1 MSNDCG
7 DGLLYFVAGASR
19 SGKSKY
25 TRKLL
30 AKRKKILVWDVKDE
44 YARPWDKAKKRPDRT
59 KILRGWIITR
69 TKADLIKALNQK
81 IDKNFKICHVSD
93 NMSDF
98 DYWARCAYAY
108 GKVTEIDI
116 VAEELADV
124 TNPSKA
130 PQGWGNVCRKLLG
143 FGCNVYAITQR
154 PAESDK
160 TALGNATVI
169 HSCRLTSAHDIKRM
183 AQQLNVNYDQIDK
196 LNDGEYIEKW
206 SNGDLITGKI

>member
-1 MSNDCG
+1 MPG

-30 AKRKKILVWDVKDE
+30 AKRKKIMVWDVKDE
-44 YARPWDKAKKRPDRT
+44 YARPWDAKNKRPDRT
-59 KILRGWIITR
+59 KVLRGWKITR
-69 TKADLIKALNQK
+69 TQKELIDAMK
-81 IDKNFKICHVSD
+81 DSHGKNFKICHVSD
-93 NMSDF
+93 NMNDF
-98 DYWARCAYAY
+98 DFWSRCAYAF
-108 GKVTEIDI
+108 GKLTEIDI

-130 PQGWGNVCRKLLG
+130 PPGWGNVCRKLLG

-160 TALGNATVI
+160 TALGNATVV
-169 HSCRLTSAHDIKRM
+169 HACRLTSSHDIKRM
-183 AQQLNVNYDQIDK
+183 AQQLNVTYDEVDQLKDC
-196 LNDGEYIEKW
+196 EYIEKW
-206 SNGDLITGKI
+206 STGELKKGKV